1 VLRSSMTESQLLA
14 VDGHFEFG
22 TIYFGQVPLY
32 IAAIRRTDRI
42 NHVHRTIAR
51 AVSKKVAISL
61 VLWFYRSYDSRKAT
75 GTIEPK
81 NQRTKEPSIEPI
93 FKNLRA

>member
-1 VLRSSMTESQLLA
+1 LA

-61 VLWFYRSYDSRKAT
+61 VLWFYRSYDSRKAHWDYRT
-75 GTIEPK
+75 KEPK
-81 NQRTKEPSIEPI
+81 NQRTKYRTYFQKP
-93 FKNLRA
+93 